1 MILPF
6 LFKAYGNVPQFI
18 FTKSNKLK
26 LIMINLTVIILQWS
40 VKYSL
45 SSNYIRDNDN
55 TLFSTPIIIIINFVC
70 IAMALMI
77 ISPLEI

>member
-1 MILPF
+1 M
-6 LFKAYGNVPQFI
+6 FKAYGSLPQFI

-26 LIMINLTVIILQWS
+26 LIMVNLTDIVLQWS

-55 TLFSTPIIIIINFVC
+55 TLF
-70 IAMALMI
+70 
-77 ISPLEI
+77 